1 MPQCTPSTII
11 KIFLMK
17 KRSGNKD
24 HSVLTVNFVQSA
36 SVSTMMETRGKS
48 GGGVFRTPAHNTDH
62 WVLAS

>member
-1 MPQCTPSTII
+1 
-11 KIFLMK
+11 MK